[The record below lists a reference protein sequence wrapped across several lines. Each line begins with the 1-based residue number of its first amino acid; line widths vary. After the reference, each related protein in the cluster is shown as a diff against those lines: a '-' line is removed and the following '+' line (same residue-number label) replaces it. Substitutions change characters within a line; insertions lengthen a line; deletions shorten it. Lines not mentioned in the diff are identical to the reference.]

1 MQAPV
6 YTASPKAQG
15 HQWIHSRRARRDERM
30 RATLPPPSS
39 VAPSLHRSISVRLFG
54 GRPSTSA
61 STLQLQS
68 TPSPVLPLASST
80 PTCISTSLSPI
91 PPPSLPSALPF
102 HPRLPSGR
110 YASLTSSRRAACPRP
125 VDAQVRPTIQ
135 PTTHDP
141 RPRSRSSSVI
151 SISTPTST
159 PTLALMPSASHLGMG
174 SRSRSSPSLSNNST
188 SSSSTAAATA
198 AAAAA
203 SSSPAEHAE
212 SPRSPAQSSSPAPS
226 TNTSSRPSFLS
237 RLSLPLSLRSRNR
250 NVTDFHIRPEEPHRR
265 YSAGDHVR
273 GSVVLA
279 VVKPVRITHLVVSL
293 HGYVR
298 VLKDPTSIAKTQ
310 GATVL
315 PQGGGSMQPRYHNNG
330 LASLFQD
337 EQVLSGEGRL
347 EPGKYEFGF
356 DLVFPKKGLPSSID
370 FERGTVSYNI
380 TATITRPTSINP
392 TSSCDRKVMLV
403 ENVDIGLLPAPP
415 PRTIFLEPISKRTR
429 RKKSIILDKAS
440 MSPTEVTE
448 IIPDPD
454 SVEPTAPG
462 ASDDSHDPTADA
474 RSPIPSDVRSEV
486 SGESASTGVS
496 RNDLALSQIGTLT
509 ASAKQQAVDKKTITA
524 TVELLRGGCLPGD
537 AVTVR
542 ISVQHIKHV
551 KSMSG
556 IIVTLYRQG
565 KIDSSPPAS
574 LFSDEMTKED
584 IKRVE
589 REDVYPRSRTGL
601 GGLSLSSSG
610 STSMFRKDLDQNTA
624 PLIMDPTTLQTSV
637 TVSVKLPDDSFPTI
651 KSVPGEMISF
661 KYLVEVVVD
670 LGGRLANQL
679 QGGPS
684 SRFGSFGHG
693 NSEPSPFIYGPR
705 RGINIADTSQLRREK
720 GVISVSM
727 ETLVGTTDS
736 SRGRKRSRASPSSRR
751 MAMPESDDEDHG
763 RTDLG
768 YVEEMPYE
776 YHANGQLSPTGYFPA
791 QMNGNRH
798 PQPHILPPQPY
809 SPLSPSHPSQHS
821 PLGQGDFHTINGFSP
836 PGIPAY
842 VPPPQIPEQNELSE
856 KERIRQAET
865 RLLPSAPPTAGPSNS
880 NDDDNIYDAE
890 DTPRA
895 PPLEARFPP
904 TDVGEAPSA
913 PSQDEIANATAPPAD
928 QLEDKQEQERRR
940 LMNEASAPPEFPDD
954 VEQRNSGPSR
964 REMVTDLAPET
975 EPSAPSAPLLDDL
988 DDFPGIGPVAGPS
1001 GNGSRGNGEQLPAYQ
1016 R

>member
-1 MQAPV
+1 M
-6 YTASPKAQG
+6 
-15 HQWIHSRRARRDERM
+15 
-30 RATLPPPSS
+30 
-39 VAPSLHRSISVRLFG
+39 
-54 GRPSTSA
+54 
-61 STLQLQS
+61 
-68 TPSPVLPLASST
+68 
-80 PTCISTSLSPI
+80 
-91 PPPSLPSALPF
+91 
-102 HPRLPSGR
+102 
-110 YASLTSSRRAACPRP
+110 
-125 VDAQVRPTIQ
+125 
-135 PTTHDP
+135 
-141 RPRSRSSSVI
+141 
-151 SISTPTST
+151 
-159 PTLALMPSASHLGMG
+159 
-174 SRSRSSPSLSNNST
+174 
-188 SSSSTAAATA
+188 
-198 AAAAA
+198 
-203 SSSPAEHAE
+203 
-212 SPRSPAQSSSPAPS
+212 
-226 TNTSSRPSFLS
+226 S

-265 YSAGDHVR
+265 YGAGDHVR

-315 PQGGGSMQPRYHNNG
+315 PLGGGSMQPRYHSNG

-356 DLVFPKKGLPSSID
+356 DLVFPDKGLPSSID

-380 TATITRPTSINP
+380 TATLTRPTSINP
-392 TSSCDRKVMLV
+392 TTSCDRKVMLV
-403 ENVDIGLLPAPP
+403 ENIDIGLLPTPP

-429 RKKSIILDKAS
+429 RKKSIVLDKAS
-440 MSPTEVTE
+440 MPPTEVTE
-448 IIPDPD
+448 VPPDPD
-454 SVEPTAPG
+454 DPTAPG
-462 ASDDSHDPTADA
+462 ASDDSRDPTADA
-474 RSPIPSDVRSEV
+474 RSPIQSDVRSEV
-486 SGESASTGVS
+486 SGDSASTGVS
-496 RNDLALSQIGTLT
+496 RNDLSLSQIGTLT

-574 LFSDEMTKED
+574 WFSDDMSKED
-584 IKRVE
+584 LKRAE
-589 REDVYPRSRTGL
+589 RDDIYPRSRTGL

-684 SRFGSFGHG
+684 SRFGTFGHG
-693 NSEPSPFIYGPR
+693 NSEPSPFVYGPR

-751 MAMPESDDEDHG
+751 MAMPESDDEDPS
-763 RTDLG
+763 RTDIG
-768 YVEEMPYE
+768 YVEDMPYE
-776 YHANGQLSPTGYFPA
+776 YQANGQLSPVGYFPA

-809 SPLSPSHPSQHS
+809 SPLLPSHPSQHL
-821 PLGQGDFHTINGFSP
+821 PLGQGDFQTANGFP
-836 PGIPAY
+836 PPAIPAY
-842 VPPPQIPEQNELSE
+842 VPPPQIPEQDELSE
-856 KERIRQAET
+856 KDRIRQAET
-865 RLLPSAPPTAGPSNS
+865 RLLPSAPPAAGPSNS

-895 PPLEARFPP
+895 PPLEAIFRP
-904 TDVGEAPSA
+904 TDADDAPSA
-913 PSQDEIANATAPPAD
+913 PSQDEIANATAPPANW
-928 QLEDKQEQERRR
+928 LEDKQEQERHR

-954 VEQRNSGPSR
+954 VDQRNSGPSS
-964 REMVTDLAPET
+964 REMVPEMAPDT
-975 EPSAPSAPLLDDL
+975 EPSAPSAPLLDEL
-988 DDFPGIGPVAGPS
+988 GDFPGIGPVAGPS
-1001 GNGSRGNGEQLPAYQ
+1001 GSGSRGNGEQLPAYQ

>member
-1 MQAPV
+1 
-6 YTASPKAQG
+6 
-15 HQWIHSRRARRDERM
+15 
-30 RATLPPPSS
+30 
-39 VAPSLHRSISVRLFG
+39 
-54 GRPSTSA
+54 
-61 STLQLQS
+61 
-68 TPSPVLPLASST
+68 
-80 PTCISTSLSPI
+80 
-91 PPPSLPSALPF
+91 
-102 HPRLPSGR
+102 
-110 YASLTSSRRAACPRP
+110 
-125 VDAQVRPTIQ
+125 
-135 PTTHDP
+135 
-141 RPRSRSSSVI
+141 
-151 SISTPTST
+151 
-159 PTLALMPSASHLGMG
+159 MPSASQLGMG
-174 SRSRSSPSLSNNST
+174 RWSRSSPTLSNNSV
-188 SSSSTAAATA
+188 SSSSPATA
-198 AAAAA
+198 AVAAA
-203 SSSPAEHAE
+203 SSPPVDHVE
-212 SPRSPAQSSSPAPS
+212 SPTSPTQSSSPAPS
-226 TNTSSRPSFLS
+226 TTSARPGFLS
-237 RLSLPLSLRSRNR
+237 RLSLPLSLPLRSRNR

-273 GSVVLA
+273 GFVVLT

-293 HGYVR
+293 HGFVR
-298 VLKDPTSIAKTQ
+298 VLKDPASIAKAQ

-315 PQGGGSMQPRYHNNG
+315 PQGGGSMQPRYHGNG

-347 EPGKYEFGF
+347 ESGKFEFGF
-356 DLVFPKKGLPSSID
+356 ELVFPDKGLPSSID

-380 TATITRPTSINP
+380 TATLTRPTSINP
-392 TSSCDRKVMLV
+392 TTSCDRKVMLV
-403 ENVDIGLLPAPP
+403 EDVDIGLLPTPQ

-429 RKKSIILDKAS
+429 RKKSIVLDKSA
-440 MSPTEVTE
+440 MSPIEVAE
-448 IIPDPD
+448 IHTDPDPVD
-454 SVEPTAPG
+454 TTVPG
-462 ASDDSHDPTADA
+462 ASDESRDATTDA
-474 RSPIPSDVRSEV
+474 RSPIQSDMRSDV

-542 ISVQHIKHV
+542 ISVQHIKSV

-574 LFSDEMTKED
+574 LFNLEMTRED
-584 IKRVE
+584 IKRAE

-624 PLIMDPTTLQTSV
+624 PLIVDPTTLQTSV

-651 KSVPGEMISF
+651 KSVPGEMIIF

-670 LGGRLANQL
+670 LGGRLASQL

-684 SRFGSFGHG
+684 SRFGAFGHG
-693 NSEPSPFIYGPR
+693 NSEPGPFVYGPR
-705 RGINIADTSQLRREK
+705 RGNNIADTSQLRREK

-727 ETLVGTTDS
+727 ETLVGTTDT

-751 MAMPESDDEDHG
+751 MTMPDSDDDDHG
-763 RTDLG
+763 RTELRPVD
-768 YVEEMPYE
+768 EMPYE
-776 YHANGQLSPTGYFPA
+776 YEANDQISPVGYFPA

-798 PQPHILPPQPY
+798 PQPY
-809 SPLSPSHPSQHS
+809 SPLSASHPSHHP
-821 PLGQGDFHTINGFSP
+821 PLVQGDFRALGGFSTP
-836 PGIPAY
+836 TVPAY
-842 VPPPQIPEQNELSE
+842 VPPPQIPEQDELSE

-865 RLLPSAPPTAGPSNS
+865 RLLPSAPPAAGPSNR

-895 PPLEARFPP
+895 PALETTYPP
-904 TDVGEAPSA
+904 TAGYAPSA
-913 PSQDEIANATAPPAD
+913 PCQDDINGATAPPAD
-928 QLEDKQEQERRR
+928 GLEDKQEQERRR
-940 LMNEASAPPEFPDD
+940 LMNEAGAPPEFPDD
-954 VEQRNSGPSR
+954 ADQRNSGPSR
-964 REMVTDLAPET
+964 RETAPNVAPNS
-975 EPSAPSAPLLDDL
+975 EPSAPSAPMLDNL

-1001 GNGSRGNGEQLPAYQ
+1001 GSGSRNDGEQLPAYQ